1 MMESGSS
8 TVWIVASLACLFAGV
23 LYAAMG
29 RQATERLGLPPAME
43 ASGDNASR
51 PGPQDRVGGAGA
63 LVGTPGDRLSSEPD
77 LALQVAQQDPRLER
91 PRSQMEQHANAQVEE
106 SAGAEA
112 APDRRRNRRFGVGY
126 EWRMKQR
133 RESQPDS
140 TGAVGGRAG
149 ARRGGSDR

>member
-8 TVWIVASLACLFAGV
+8 TAWIVATLACLFAGV

-29 RQATERLGLPPAME
+29 RQATERLGLAPAME
-43 ASGDNASR
+43 PSGEHASR
-51 PGPQDRVGGAGA
+51 PGPQDRLDGAGV
-63 LVGTPGDRLSSEPD
+63 LVGTPADWRSPEPE
-77 LALQVAQQDPRLER
+77 LALHVAQQEPRLER
-91 PRSQMEQHANAQVEE
+91 PLSQMEQQASVQVEE
-106 SAGAEA
+106 DAGAEA
-112 APDRRRNRRFGVGY
+112 APDRPRNGRFGVGY

-149 ARRGGSDR
+149 ARGGGSGR